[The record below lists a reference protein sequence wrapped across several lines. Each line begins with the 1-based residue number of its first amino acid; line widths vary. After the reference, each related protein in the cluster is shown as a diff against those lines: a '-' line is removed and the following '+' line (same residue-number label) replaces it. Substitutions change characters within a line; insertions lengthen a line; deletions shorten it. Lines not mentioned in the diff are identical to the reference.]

1 MRALLLYLLPIILL
15 LLSLFAIGSRRSA
28 ADDQEPPDGEYSDAR
43 VFLRIFAVGGA
54 IAVGIFAALE
64 FS

>member
-15 LLSLFAIGSRRSA
+15 LLALFAIGSRRSA
-28 ADDQEPPDGEYSDAR
+28 TDDQKPADGEYSDAR
-43 VFLRIFAVGGA
+43 VFLKILAVGGA

-64 FS
+64 FN

>member
-28 ADDQEPPDGEYSDAR
+28 ADDQKPSDSEYSDAHPSR
-43 VFLRIFAVGGA
+43 
-54 IAVGIFAALE
+54 GIEGETLIE
-64 FS
+64 

>member
-15 LLSLFAIGSRRSA
+15 LLALFAIGSRRSA
-28 ADDQEPPDGEYSDAR
+28 ADEQKSAASEFSDAR